1 MFYIIGVGLNPKQLT
16 LEAIECIKECTEVYI
31 DNYTNIFSQGNLKEL
46 EGILDKKIISLNRT
60 ELELEKKYIKDNSCL
75 LVIGNPLS
83 ATTHFT
89 LLEEANKRKIKTQVV
104 AGISIFNYRG
114 ISGLFEYKF
123 GKTTS
128 IVYPDGNYKPTSFY
142 DCIIENLKNNAHT
155 LCLLDIKTDK
165 QRFMTL
171 FEACQI
177 LEEID
182 KEKGGKLKD
191 AVCVGLCGI
200 SGKDQEIITF
210 DFLDYKKVKS
220 KSLPQSLII
229 CGALNDIERDGINEY
244 RR

>member
-1 MFYIIGVGLNPKQLT
+1 MFYIIGVGLIPKQMT
-16 LEAIECIKECTEVYI
+16 LEAMEAIKECSEIYI
-31 DNYTNIFSQGNLKEL
+31 DNYTNIFS
-46 EGILDKKIISLNRT
+46 EGEIT
-60 ELELEKKYIKDNSCL
+60 ELENLLHKKVIALNRIELEQEKKYIKEKSCL

-89 LLEEANKRKIKTQVV
+89 LIEEAKKRDIKTKVIL
-104 AGISIFNYRG
+104 GISIFNYRG

-128 IVYPDGNYKPTSFY
+128 VVYAEGNYKPTSFY
-142 DCIIENLKNNAHT
+142 DCIIDNLKNNAHT

-165 QRFMTL
+165 QRFMTIG
-171 FEACQI
+171 EACQI

-182 KEKGGKLKD
+182 NGKEKLKD
-191 AVCVGLCGI
+191 TVCVGLCGVA
-200 SGKDQEIITF
+200 SNNQEIITF
-210 DFLDYKKVKS
+210 DFKDYRNIKS

-229 CGALNDIERDGINEY
+229 CAQLNDIEREGINEY

>member
-31 DNYTNIFSQGNLKEL
+31 DNYTNIFSQGDLKEL
-46 EGILDKKIISLNRT
+46 EEILKKKIIPLNRT
-60 ELELEKKYIKDNSCL
+60 ELEQEKKYLKDGSCL

-89 LLEEANKRKIKTQVV
+89 LIEEAKKRKIKTQVI

-114 ISGLFEYKF
+114 NPGLFEYKF

-182 KEKGGKLKD
+182 KEKGGKLKG

-200 SGKDQEIITF
+200 SSKDQEIITF
-210 DFLDYKKVKS
+210 DFLDYKRIES
-220 KSLPQSLII
+220 KSFPQSLII